1 MMVFH
6 FTYIIAEFANADE
19 EGLWEELDPTE
30 PPAPTAYSLPVT
42 SMLGW

>member
-1 MMVFH
+1 MVFH
-6 FTYIIAEFANADE
+6 FTYYIIAEFANADE

-30 PPAPTAYSLPVT
+30 PPAPTTYFLPVT